1 MQESVHIGGDICEFI
16 TMEYGKY
23 CCTDIGSVSV
33 HNYLLGFWEVCRTF
47 KKTSFFLLTFNLVFR
62 NILERV
68 TKSVAY
74 TAIIYIAL
82 THRLTDCAPVPFG
95 TGAFFMSY
103 FSNRPFLRLV

>member
-1 MQESVHIGGDICEFI
+1 MNLLQWNMENIVAPILVQLVCTIICWGF
-16 TMEYGKY
+16 GKF
-23 CCTDIGSVSV
+23 VE
-33 HNYLLGFWEVCRTF
+33 LL
-47 KKTSFFLLTFNLVFR
+47 KKPLFLLTFNLVFR